1 MLHIKHKGAF
11 SNEIEKGKDQNL
23 YNTVMNMPD
32 KANER
37 DSSLPGALTEYGGF
51 LGCWEKWHS

>member
-1 MLHIKHKGAF
+1 M
-11 SNEIEKGKDQNL
+11 S
-23 YNTVMNMPD
+23 D

-51 LGCWEKWHS
+51 LGCREKWCSWFCRWHSITL